1 MSITGR
7 SGMIMKS
14 HAFKAISC
22 AYVLAA
28 AATFLPQP
36 AAAAAAKGR
45 WGMDRTSKASA
56 ASDSSKRFVSWPSF
70 LSSLNIPTL
79 FPSANETK
87 YDRYAACLAAT
98 EGIRRARD
106 VVASSSNAVV
116 AAARQGGTSAV
127 SERADVANEVMS
139 GSGSSPLA
147 RISRPLTLAL
157 GGGRGKQASIH
168 SSASSSSATKPVDEE
183 TFRRVSISYVL
194 QAAKVVR
201 GLGLTIPQFNQLG
214 REVGSNPAL
223 KEKVLEQ
230 AYLYRL
236 AAALKMDKV
245 HVHDDPVA
253 QKLLRAHRRKR
264 IQMFARSMT
273 DIEELRKEQQE
284 KLKQALNLDRLPEGI
299 SICDPS
305 IQPLLS
311 PKVRAVCSAF
321 PLQAEEII
329 DKYGLNSEEFNSMLS
344 ESKNNPLFKFQVLR
358 YVKRGWK
365 GADVAEDLTL
375 LQEDEPAKKAT
386 KKEVTKKRKSGKKK

>member
-1 MSITGR
+1 M
-7 SGMIMKS
+7 MKYR
-14 HAFKAISC
+14 AFEVVSC

-28 AATFLPQP
+28 AALFLPQP
-36 AAAAAAKGR
+36 TAAAAAYSGK
-45 WGMDRTSKASA
+45 K
-56 ASDSSKRFVSWPSF
+56 FVSWPSF
-70 LSSLNIPTL
+70 LSSLDIPTL

-106 VVASSSNAVV
+106 VVASSSNAAV
-116 AAARQGGTSAV
+116 ASARQAATSAV

-139 GSGSSPLA
+139 DSRSSPLA
-147 RISRPLTLAL
+147 RLSRSLTSAL
-157 GGGRGKQASIH
+157 GGGKGKQASIH
-168 SSASSSSATKPVDEE
+168 SSASSASATKPVDEE
-183 TFRRVSISYVL
+183 TFRRVSVSYVL

-201 GLGLTIPQFNQLG
+201 GLGVTIPQFNQLG

-223 KEKVLEQ
+223 KEKVMEQ

-236 AAALKMDKV
+236 AAALNMEKV
-245 HVHDDPVA
+245 NVHEDPVA

-264 IQMFARSMT
+264 VQMFARSMT

-358 YVKRGWK
+358 YVRRGLRK
-365 GADVAEDLTL
+365 GAEVAEGPML
-375 LQEDEPAKKAT
+375 LQEDEPTKKAT
-386 KKEVTKKRKSGKKK
+386 KKKATKKRKSSNK

>member
-1 MSITGR
+1 MR
-7 SGMIMKS
+7 SRD
-14 HAFKAISC
+14 AFEVIISF
-22 AYVLAA
+22 AFVLAVI
-28 AATFLPQP
+28 LPQP
-36 AAAAAAKGR
+36 TAAEGR
-45 WGMDRTSKASA
+45 WSMSRSTKA
-56 ASDSSKRFVSWPSF
+56 ASVAGNAGKKFVSWPSF
-70 LSSLNIPTL
+70 LSSLDVPTL

-127 SERADVANEVMS
+127 SERADVANEVVS
-139 GSGSSPLA
+139 DSRNSLLA
-147 RISRPLTLAL
+147 RIGRPLTLAL
-157 GGGRGKQASIH
+157 GGGKAKQASIH
-168 SSASSSSATKPVDEE
+168 SSPSSSSVSKPVDEE
-183 TFRRVSISYVL
+183 TFRRVSVSYVL

-223 KEKVLEQ
+223 KEKVMEQ

-236 AAALKMDKV
+236 AAALRMDKV

-358 YVKRGWK
+358 YVRRGRN
-365 GADVAEDLTL
+365 GGEAATVGPQ
-375 LQEDEPAKKAT
+375 LQEDEPRTEAT
-386 KKEVTKKRKSGKKK
+386 KKKVSKKRKSGK

>member
-1 MSITGR
+1 MR
-7 SGMIMKS
+7 SRD
-14 HAFKAISC
+14 AFEVIISF
-22 AYVLAA
+22 AFVLAVI
-28 AATFLPQP
+28 LPQP
-36 AAAAAAKGR
+36 TAAEGR
-45 WGMDRTSKASA
+45 WSMSRSTKA
-56 ASDSSKRFVSWPSF
+56 ASVAGNAGKKFVSWPSF
-70 LSSLNIPTL
+70 LSSLDVPTL

-139 GSGSSPLA
+139 DSRNSLLA
-147 RISRPLTLAL
+147 RVGRPLTLAL
-157 GGGRGKQASIH
+157 GGGKAKQASIH
-168 SSASSSSATKPVDEE
+168 SSPSSSSVSKPVDEE
-183 TFRRVSISYVL
+183 TFRRVSVSYVL

-223 KEKVLEQ
+223 KEKVMEQ

-236 AAALKMDKV
+236 AAALRMDKV

-358 YVKRGWK
+358 YVRRGRN
-365 GADVAEDLTL
+365 GGEAATVGPQ
-375 LQEDEPAKKAT
+375 LQEDEPRKEAT
-386 KKEVTKKRKSGKKK
+386 KKKVSKKRKSGK

>member
-1 MSITGR
+1 MR
-7 SGMIMKS
+7 SRD
-14 HAFKAISC
+14 AFEVIISF
-22 AYVLAA
+22 AFVLAVI
-28 AATFLPQP
+28 LPQP
-36 AAAAAAKGR
+36 TAAEGR
-45 WGMDRTSKASA
+45 WSMSRSTKA
-56 ASDSSKRFVSWPSF
+56 ASVAGNAGKKFVSWPSF
-70 LSSLNIPTL
+70 LSSLDVPTL

-127 SERADVANEVMS
+127 SERADVANEVVS
-139 GSGSSPLA
+139 DSRNSLLA
-147 RISRPLTLAL
+147 RIGRPLTLAL
-157 GGGRGKQASIH
+157 GGGKAKQASIH
-168 SSASSSSATKPVDEE
+168 SSPSSSSVSKPVDEE
-183 TFRRVSISYVL
+183 TFRRVSVSYVL

-223 KEKVLEQ
+223 KEKVMEQ

-236 AAALKMDKV
+236 AAALRMDKV

-358 YVKRGWK
+358 YVRRGRN
-365 GADVAEDLTL
+365 GGEAATVGPQ
-375 LQEDEPAKKAT
+375 LQEDEPRKEAT
-386 KKEVTKKRKSGKKK
+386 KKKVSKKRKSGK

>member
-1 MSITGR
+1 MR
-7 SGMIMKS
+7 SRD
-14 HAFKAISC
+14 AFEVIISF
-22 AYVLAA
+22 AFVLAVI
-28 AATFLPQP
+28 LPQP
-36 AAAAAAKGR
+36 TAAEGR
-45 WGMDRTSKASA
+45 WSMSRSTKA
-56 ASDSSKRFVSWPSF
+56 ASVAGNAGKKFVSWPSF
-70 LSSLNIPTL
+70 LSSLDVPTL

-139 GSGSSPLA
+139 DSRNSLLA
-147 RISRPLTLAL
+147 RVGRPLTLAL
-157 GGGRGKQASIH
+157 GGGKATQASIH
-168 SSASSSSATKPVDEE
+168 SSPSSSSVSKPVDEE
-183 TFRRVSISYVL
+183 TFRRVSVSYVL

-223 KEKVLEQ
+223 KEKVMEQ

-236 AAALKMDKV
+236 AAALRMDKV

-358 YVKRGWK
+358 YVRRGRN
-365 GADVAEDLTL
+365 GGEAATVGPQ
-375 LQEDEPAKKAT
+375 LQEDEPRKEAT
-386 KKEVTKKRKSGKKK
+386 KKKNLYLVQAMGCL

>member
-1 MSITGR
+1 MR
-7 SGMIMKS
+7 SRD
-14 HAFKAISC
+14 AFEVISF
-22 AYVLAA
+22 AFALAVI
-28 AATFLPQP
+28 LPQP
-36 AAAAAAKGR
+36 TAAEGR
-45 WGMDRTSKASA
+45 WSMSRSTKA
-56 ASDSSKRFVSWPSF
+56 ASVAGNAGKKFASWPSF
-70 LSSLNIPTL
+70 LSSLDVPTL

-139 GSGSSPLA
+139 DSRNSLFA
-147 RISRPLTLAL
+147 RIGRPLTLAL
-157 GGGRGKQASIH
+157 GGGKAKQASIH
-168 SSASSSSATKPVDEE
+168 SSPSSSSVSKPVDEE
-183 TFRRVSISYVL
+183 TFRRVSVSYVL

-223 KEKVLEQ
+223 KEKVMEQ

-236 AAALKMDKV
+236 AAALRMDKV
-245 HVHDDPVA
+245 HVHDDPIA

-358 YVKRGWK
+358 YVRRGRN
-365 GADVAEDLTL
+365 GGEAAPVGPQ
-375 LQEDEPAKKAT
+375 LQEDEPRKEAT
-386 KKEVTKKRKSGKKK
+386 KKKVAKKRKSGK

>member
-1 MSITGR
+1 MR
-7 SGMIMKS
+7 SCD
-14 HAFKAISC
+14 AFAVISF
-22 AYVLAA
+22 AFVLAA
-28 AATFLPQP
+28 AIIPQP
-36 AAAAAAKGR
+36 TAAEGR
-45 WGMDRTSKASA
+45 WSMSQSAKA
-56 ASDSSKRFVSWPSF
+56 ASVAGNAGKKFVSWPSF
-70 LSSLNIPTL
+70 LSSLDVPTL

-139 GSGSSPLA
+139 DSRNSLLA
-147 RISRPLTLAL
+147 RIGRPLTLAL
-157 GGGRGKQASIH
+157 GGGKAKQASIH
-168 SSASSSSATKPVDEE
+168 SSPSSSSVSKPVDEE
-183 TFRRVSISYVL
+183 TYRRVSVSYVL

-223 KEKVLEQ
+223 KEKVMEQ

-236 AAALKMDKV
+236 AAALRMDKV

-344 ESKNNPLFKFQVLR
+344 ESRNNPLFKFQVLR
-358 YVKRGWK
+358 YVRRGRN
-365 GADVAEDLTL
+365 GGEAASVGPQ
-375 LQEDEPAKKAT
+375 LQEDEPRKEATT
-386 KKEVTKKRKSGKKK
+386 KKKVAKKRKSGKK

>member
-1 MSITGR
+1 MR
-7 SGMIMKS
+7 SRAIEV
-14 HAFKAISC
+14 ISC
-22 AYVLAA
+22 AYALAA
-28 AATFLPQP
+28 AALFLPQP
-36 AAAAAAKGR
+36 AAAAAAAAQGR
-45 WGMDRTSKASA
+45 WWLGRASKASTG
-56 ASDSSKRFVSWPSF
+56 SNSGKRFVSWPSF
-70 LSSLNIPTL
+70 LSSLDVPTL

-106 VVASSSNAVV
+106 VVASSSNAAV
-116 AAARQGGTSAV
+116 ASARQAGTSAV

-139 GSGSSPLA
+139 DSRSSPFA
-147 RISRPLTLAL
+147 RISRSLTSAL
-157 GGGRGKQASIH
+157 GGGKGKQASVH

-183 TFRRVSISYVL
+183 TFRRVSVSYVL

-214 REVGSNPAL
+214 REVGSSPAL
-223 KEKVLEQ
+223 KEKVMEQ

-236 AAALKMDKV
+236 AAALSMDKV

-264 IQMFARSMT
+264 VQMFARSMT

-358 YVKRGWK
+358 YVKRGLRK
-365 GADVAEDLTL
+365 EAEVGEVPML
-375 LQEDEPAKKAT
+375 LQEDEAT
-386 KKEVTKKRKSGKKK
+386 KKMTKKKVTKKRKSGKK

>member
-1 MSITGR
+1 MR
-7 SGMIMKS
+7 SRD
-14 HAFKAISC
+14 AFEVISF
-22 AYVLAA
+22 AFALAVI
-28 AATFLPQP
+28 LPQP
-36 AAAAAAKGR
+36 TAAAEGR
-45 WGMDRTSKASA
+45 WSMSRSTKA
-56 ASDSSKRFVSWPSF
+56 ASVAGNAGKKFVSWPSF
-70 LSSLNIPTL
+70 LSSLDVPTL

-139 GSGSSPLA
+139 DSRNTLLA
-147 RISRPLTLAL
+147 RIGRPLTLAL
-157 GGGRGKQASIH
+157 GGGKAKQASIH
-168 SSASSSSATKPVDEE
+168 SSPSSSSVSKPVDEE
-183 TFRRVSISYVL
+183 TFRRVSVSYVL

-223 KEKVLEQ
+223 KEKVMEQ

-236 AAALKMDKV
+236 AAALRMDKV
-245 HVHDDPVA
+245 HVHDDPIA

-358 YVKRGWK
+358 YVRRGRN
-365 GADVAEDLTL
+365 GGEAAPVGPQ
-375 LQEDEPAKKAT
+375 LQEDEPRKEAT
-386 KKEVTKKRKSGKKK
+386 KKKVAKKRKSGK

>member
-1 MSITGR
+1 MR
-7 SGMIMKS
+7 SRD
-14 HAFKAISC
+14 AFAVISF
-22 AYVLAA
+22 AFVLAA
-28 AATFLPQP
+28 AIIPQP
-36 AAAAAAKGR
+36 TAAAEGR
-45 WGMDRTSKASA
+45 WSMSRSAKA
-56 ASDSSKRFVSWPSF
+56 ASVAGNAGKKFVSWPSF
-70 LSSLNIPTL
+70 LSSLDVPTL

-116 AAARQGGTSAV
+116 AAARQEGTSAV
-127 SERADVANEVMS
+127 SERADVTNEVMS
-139 GSGSSPLA
+139 DSRNSLLA
-147 RISRPLTLAL
+147 RIGRPLTLAL
-157 GGGRGKQASIH
+157 GGGKAKQASIH
-168 SSASSSSATKPVDEE
+168 SSPSSSSVSKPVDEE
-183 TFRRVSISYVL
+183 TFRRVSVSYVL

-223 KEKVLEQ
+223 KEKVMEQ

-236 AAALKMDKV
+236 AAALRMDKV

-344 ESKNNPLFKFQVLR
+344 ESRNNPLFKFQVLR
-358 YVKRGWK
+358 YVRRGRN
-365 GADVAEDLTL
+365 GGEAASVGPQ
-375 LQEDEPAKKAT
+375 LQEDEPRKKVA
-386 KKEVTKKRKSGKKK
+386 KKRKSGKK

>member
-1 MSITGR
+1 MTKYR
-7 SGMIMKS
+7 
-14 HAFKAISC
+14 AFEVVSC

-28 AATFLPQP
+28 AALFLPQP
-36 AAAAAAKGR
+36 TAAAAAYSGK
-45 WGMDRTSKASA
+45 K
-56 ASDSSKRFVSWPSF
+56 FVSWPSF
-70 LSSLNIPTL
+70 LSSLDIPTL

-106 VVASSSNAVV
+106 VVASSSNAAV
-116 AAARQGGTSAV
+116 ASARQAATSAV

-139 GSGSSPLA
+139 DSRSSPLA
-147 RISRPLTLAL
+147 RLSRSLTSAL
-157 GGGRGKQASIH
+157 GGGKGKQASIH
-168 SSASSSSATKPVDEE
+168 SSASSASATKPVDEE
-183 TFRRVSISYVL
+183 TFRRVSVSYVL

-201 GLGLTIPQFNQLG
+201 GLGVTIPQFNQLG

-223 KEKVLEQ
+223 KEKVMEQ

-236 AAALKMDKV
+236 AAALNMEKV
-245 HVHDDPVA
+245 NVHEDPVA

-264 IQMFARSMT
+264 VQMFARSMT

-358 YVKRGWK
+358 YVRRGLRSK
-365 GADVAEDLTL
+365 GAEVAEGLTL
-375 LQEDEPAKKAT
+375 LQEDEPTKKVTKKKA
-386 KKEVTKKRKSGKKK
+386 TKKRKSGKK

>member
-1 MSITGR
+1 MR
-7 SGMIMKS
+7 SRD
-14 HAFKAISC
+14 AFAVISF
-22 AYVLAA
+22 AFVLAA
-28 AATFLPQP
+28 AIIPQP
-36 AAAAAAKGR
+36 TAAAEGR
-45 WGMDRTSKASA
+45 WSMSRSAKA
-56 ASDSSKRFVSWPSF
+56 ASVAGNAGKKFVSWPSF
-70 LSSLNIPTL
+70 LSSLDVPTL

-116 AAARQGGTSAV
+116 AAARQEGTSAV
-127 SERADVANEVMS
+127 SERADVTNEVMS
-139 GSGSSPLA
+139 DSRNSLLA
-147 RISRPLTLAL
+147 RIGRPLTLAL
-157 GGGRGKQASIH
+157 GGGKAKQASIY
-168 SSASSSSATKPVDEE
+168 SSPSSSSVSKPVDEE
-183 TFRRVSISYVL
+183 TFRRVSVSYVL

-223 KEKVLEQ
+223 KEKVMEQ

-236 AAALKMDKV
+236 AAALRMDKV

-344 ESKNNPLFKFQVLR
+344 ESRNNPLFKFQVLR
-358 YVKRGWK
+358 YVRRGRN
-365 GADVAEDLTL
+365 GGEAASVGPQ
-375 LQEDEPAKKAT
+375 LQEDEPRKKVA
-386 KKEVTKKRKSGKKK
+386 KKRKSGKK

>member
-1 MSITGR
+1 MCIR
-7 SGMIMKS
+7 
-14 HAFKAISC
+14 
-22 AYVLAA
+22 
-28 AATFLPQP
+28 
-36 AAAAAAKGR
+36 
-45 WGMDRTSKASA
+45 
-56 ASDSSKRFVSWPSF
+56 DSS
-70 LSSLNIPTL
+70 
-79 FPSANETK
+79 
-87 YDRYAACLAAT
+87 
-98 EGIRRARD
+98 
-106 VVASSSNAVV
+106 
-116 AAARQGGTSAV
+116 
-127 SERADVANEVMS
+127 
-139 GSGSSPLA
+139 SP
-147 RISRPLTLAL
+147 
-157 GGGRGKQASIH
+157 
-168 SSASSSSATKPVDEE
+168 SSSSVSKPVDEE
-183 TFRRVSISYVL
+183 TFRRVSVSYVL

-223 KEKVLEQ
+223 KEKVMEQ

-236 AAALKMDKV
+236 AAALRMDKV

-358 YVKRGWK
+358 YVRRGRN
-365 GADVAEDLTL
+365 GGEAATVGPQ
-375 LQEDEPAKKAT
+375 LQEDEPRKEAT
-386 KKEVTKKRKSGKKK
+386 KKKVSKKRKSGK

>member
-1 MSITGR
+1 MMR
-7 SGMIMKS
+7 SR
-14 HAFKAISC
+14 AFEIVS
-22 AYVLAA
+22 YGFVLAA
-28 AATFLPQP
+28 AGMFLPQP
-36 AAAAAAKGR
+36 TAAEGR
-45 WGMDRTSKASA
+45 WWMGRSTKASVA
-56 ASDSSKRFVSWPSF
+56 GNSGKTFVSWPSF
-70 LSSLNIPTL
+70 LPSLDVPTL

-106 VVASSSNAVV
+106 VVASSSNAAV

-139 GSGSSPLA
+139 DSRNSIFA
-147 RISRPLTLAL
+147 RIGRPLTSAL
-157 GGGRGKQASIH
+157 GGGKAKQASIH
-168 SSASSSSATKPVDEE
+168 SSSSSASASKPVDEE
-183 TFRRVSISYVL
+183 TFRRVSVSYVL

-223 KEKVLEQ
+223 KEKVMEQ

-236 AAALKMDKV
+236 AAALSMDKV

-358 YVKRGWK
+358 YVKRGRN
-365 GADVAEDLTL
+365 GGEAVVPVGPQ
-375 LQEDEPAKKAT
+375 LQEDEPTKEVT
-386 KKEVTKKRKSGKKK
+386 KKKVTKKRKSGKK